1 MSYTELFAYMDKDNS
16 NLISVQ
22 ELVKACS
29 PDIDNNNIYDERELR
44 IGKQNAKVWIA
55 TILELKPNILND
67 NHINKIEFKDLLTHN
82 QIPHFYKT
90 TYDQNGYLEIKDKY
104 LHIFE
109 TAENILKKM

>member
-29 PDIDNNNIYDERELR
+29 PDIDNNNIYDEQELR

-55 TILELKPNILND
+55 TILELKPKTLIGSNNISPIF
-67 NHINKIEFKDLLTHN
+67 HRGFKL
-82 QIPHFYKT
+82 
-90 TYDQNGYLEIKDKY
+90 
-104 LHIFE
+104 
-109 TAENILKKM
+109 A